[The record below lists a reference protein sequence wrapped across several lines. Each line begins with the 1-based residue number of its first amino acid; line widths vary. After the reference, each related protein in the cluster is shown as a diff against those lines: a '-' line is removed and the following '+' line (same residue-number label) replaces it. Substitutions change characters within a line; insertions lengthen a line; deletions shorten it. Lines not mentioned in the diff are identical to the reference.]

1 MIKTLRL
8 LALLEGIS
16 TITLFGIA
24 MPLKYI
30 FHYDAVMFPIGMT
43 HGVLFLAYCFCVV
56 LVAFMFKWKF
66 KTTGL
71 ALLASLFPGG
81 TFIADYYIFR
91 RSNVASKPN

>member
-16 TITLFGIA
+16 TIALFGVA

-30 FHYDAVMFPIGMT
+30 FHYDAVMFSIGMT

-56 LVAFMFKWKF
+56 LVSIKLKWNF
-66 KTTGL
+66 QTTGL

-81 TFIADYYIFR
+81 TFIADYYLFKNAIQH
-91 RSNVASKPN
+91 

>member
-1 MIKTLRL
+1 MIKTLRI

-16 TITLFGIA
+16 TIALFGVA

-30 FHYDAVMFPIGMT
+30 FHFDAVMFPVGMT

-56 LVAFMFKWKF
+56 LVAFLLKWKF
-66 KTTGL
+66 QTTGL

-81 TFIADYYIFR
+81 TFVADYHIFR
-91 RSNVASKPN
+91 KISVEA